1 MPFLATLRTNTQLV
15 IFFGATSLFPRIE
28 QGPVSDHVFL
38 PAEMELMNEVT
49 RVADPRFTVVFFTLK
64 PGRTELARVA
74 ELVRPVGERV
84 VMTNE

>member
-1 MPFLATLRTNTQLV
+1 
-15 IFFGATSLFPRIE
+15 
-28 QGPVSDHVFL
+28 
-38 PAEMELMNEVT
+38 MELMNEVK
-49 RVADPRFTVVFFTLK
+49 RVADPRFTVDFFTLK